1 VTAPGIL
8 DGIATLDDLDA
19 SGRRVLVR
27 ADLNVPLA
35 EGQVADELRIQ
46 AALPTLRHLIEAGAK
61 VTLCSHLGR
70 PKGEPDPALSLRPVA
85 ERLGELLGQEVHFT
99 EDVVGEDAR
108 GMSKGLAPGEVGLLE
123 NLRFDPGE
131 KANDEG
137 FATSLSWFGDVYVS
151 DAFGAAHRAHASV
164 AGVAEQLPAY
174 AGRLLVRE
182 LDVLGRL
189 LEDPPRPYVAVLGGA
204 KVSDKLGVLRNLLA
218 RVDAIAVGGAMCFT
232 FLAGEGH
239 EVGDS
244 RVEEDQVDTVRHL
257 VADARE
263 RGVEVHL
270 PTDVVVADRFERDAE
285 AEPVDL
291 REGGIPSG
299 RMGLDVGPASAA
311 AFAEAI
317 RGAGSVFWNG
327 PMGVFEWETFA
338 GGTRA
343 VAEAMAETEGF
354 TVVGGGDSAAAIRR
368 YGLDD
373 RVDHVSTGGG
383 AALELLEGADLPGVA
398 VLRRGSRGG

>member
-137 FATSLSWFGDVYVS
+137 FSTSLSWFGDVYVS

-343 VAEAMAETEGF
+343 VAEAMAETEAF

>member
-137 FATSLSWFGDVYVS
+137 FSTSLSWFGDVYVS

>member
-123 NLRFDPGE
+123 NLRSDPGE

-137 FATSLSWFGDVYVS
+137 FSTSLSWFGDVYVS

-232 FLAGEGH
+232 FLAGE
-239 EVGDS
+239 
-244 RVEEDQVDTVRHL
+244 
-257 VADARE
+257 
-263 RGVEVHL
+263 
-270 PTDVVVADRFERDAE
+270 
-285 AEPVDL
+285 
-291 REGGIPSG
+291 
-299 RMGLDVGPASAA
+299 
-311 AFAEAI
+311 
-317 RGAGSVFWNG
+317 
-327 PMGVFEWETFA
+327 
-338 GGTRA
+338 
-343 VAEAMAETEGF
+343 
-354 TVVGGGDSAAAIRR
+354 
-368 YGLDD
+368 
-373 RVDHVSTGGG
+373 
-383 AALELLEGADLPGVA
+383 
-398 VLRRGSRGG
+398 